1 MDYINYCNQILAN
14 KYSQKFKQFKIETNR
29 KMKKKIILVGIV
41 FLFSSTLWGQEYKLK
56 VSGNKTLNLQE
67 LNHVVVEGYDGAEVV
82 FSTES
87 ESEADPE
94 RAEGLT
100 AINAMGLKDNSGI
113 GLSVTE
119 SGESIDVIPLSRRSD
134 RRYIIKVPQNVK
146 IKYEHSTPYGSQLK
160 VKNVSAEIEASTKH
174 NAIFLENVTGPV
186 TINTVHG
193 NVDAI
198 FTTVNQASPT
208 SIISAHGLID
218 VALPSNT
225 KANLSMDS
233 NWGELFT
240 DMTIEMEQSEDGLKS
255 YSSNVKGTINGGG
268 VSIKLSS
275 AHGNIYLR
283 KKG

>member
-1 MDYINYCNQILAN
+1 
-14 KYSQKFKQFKIETNR
+14 
-29 KMKKKIILVGIV
+29 MKKKIVLIGVM
-41 FLFSSTLWGQEYKLK
+41 FLFLSSLMAQEYTLK
-56 VSGNKTLNLQE
+56 VSGNKTLLIQE
-67 LNHVVVEGYDGAEVV
+67 LNHVSIEGYEGAEIV
-82 FSTES
+82 FTTES
-87 ESEADPE
+87 KTEGDEE
-94 RAEGLT
+94 RAQGLT
-100 AINAMGLKDNSGI
+100 AINTMGLKDNTGI

-119 SGESIDVIPLSRRSD
+119 DGENIEVLSLSRRSD
-134 RRYIIKVPQNVK
+134 KKYIIRIPKNVK

-160 VKNVSAEIEASTKH
+160 VKNISTEIEASTNH
-174 NAIFLENVTGPV
+174 NAVFLENVTGPV

-218 VALPSNT
+218 ISLPPNT

-240 DMTIEMEQSEDGLKS
+240 DMTIEMEQSDDGLKT
-255 YSSNVKGTINGGG
+255 YSSKVKGTLNGGG
-268 VSIKLSS
+268 VNITLSS